1 MNERVSF
8 RTIKDEIARRIG
20 DKVWP
25 PGTLIPGEAALAD
38 EFGAARATVN
48 RALQELART
57 GLLERKRKA
66 GTRVALNPVRQ
77 ARLSIPI
84 VGEEIAALGQTYDY
98 ALLTRTEHAAGPGD
112 ARRLGVPVGRPVL
125 TIACLHR
132 ADGKPYQ
139 YEDRLIS
146 LDAVPTA
153 RDEAFRAIGPNEWLV
168 NNAPFSYA
176 ELSFLAAA
184 ATEAEAGYLALPA
197 GQPVFVA
204 ERLTFILT
212 RPITHVRMVHPQS
225 HRLRTII

>member
-98 ALLTRTEHAAGPGD
+98 ALLTRTEHAAGPAD
-112 ARRLGVPVGRPVL
+112 ARRLGVPMGRPVL
-125 TIACLHR
+125 AIACLHH

-153 RDEAFRAIGPNEWLV
+153 RDEAFRAIGPNAV
-168 NNAPFSYA
+168 SYTH
-176 ELSFLAAA
+176 L
-184 ATEAEAGYLALPA
+184 TLPTT
-197 GQPVFVA
+197 PYV
-204 ERLTFILT
+204 
-212 RPITHVRMVHPQS
+212 
-225 HRLRTII
+225 

>member
-1 MNERVSF
+1 MC
-8 RTIKDEIARRIG
+8 
-20 DKVWP
+20 WP

-98 ALLTRTEHAAGPGD
+98 ALLTRTEHAAGSGD
-112 ARRLGVPVGRPVL
+112 ARRLGVPVGRPVIS
-125 TIACLHR
+125 IACLHR

-153 RDEAFRAIGPNEWLV
+153 RDEAFRSVGPNEWLV

-176 ELSFLAAA
+176 ELSFMAAA
-184 ATEAEAGYLALPA
+184 ATEAEAGYLALPP

-225 HRLRTII
+225 HRLRTIL

>member
-84 VGEEIAALGQTYDY
+84 VGEEIAALGQTYD
-98 ALLTRTEHAAGPGD
+98 LS
-112 ARRLGVPVGRPVL
+112 
-125 TIACLHR
+125 
-132 ADGKPYQ
+132 
-139 YEDRLIS
+139 LIH
-146 LDAVPTA
+146 
-153 RDEAFRAIGPNEWLV
+153 I
-168 NNAPFSYA
+168 
-176 ELSFLAAA
+176 
-184 ATEAEAGYLALPA
+184 
-197 GQPVFVA
+197 
-204 ERLTFILT
+204 
-212 RPITHVRMVHPQS
+212 
-225 HRLRTII
+225 